1 MRSGLLD
8 RWSADR
14 RSRFQSPPSARHCSS
29 ASSATSRFNA
39 ADSEP
44 STPSQRQVGTA
55 AVEIIIMIMIIIQ
68 DRILSRV
75 ISVNDDMFDK
85 CLSTR
90 ISNGIQ
96 PPVDSD
102 MHKQRKWDKS
112 VIDAEFNHLLSH
124 YSEPYHKARLL
135 AAAAPHSGDW
145 LHALPISACGLH
157 LEDNVIRV
165 PYGRNFRGAGPGSV
179 LVIGRSMRESMREEV
194 SL

>member
-1 MRSGLLD
+1 M
-8 RWSADR
+8 
-14 RSRFQSPPSARHCSS
+14 
-29 ASSATSRFNA
+29 
-39 ADSEP
+39 
-44 STPSQRQVGTA
+44 
-55 AVEIIIMIMIIIQ
+55 
-68 DRILSRV
+68 LSRV

-102 MHKQRKWDKS
+102 MHKQRKWDKT

-157 LEDNVIRV
+157 LEDNAIRV
-165 PYGRNFRGAGPGSV
+165 AVGLRLGSAICETHTCPCGATV
-179 LVIGRSMRESMREEV
+179 D
-194 SL
+194 SLGQHA